1 LTSPGAVRHAP
12 LQSKRERRAISV
24 PPSPMHEGRILRSAR
39 ERRGLSLPEVRRAT
53 RISERLLDALERE
66 AALDEFPA
74 PLYATSFLRQYARF
88 LQLDPDPLVQL
99 FEDRNPPPE
108 DPELGLTLL
117 PRPSQPRGWPLLV
130 VLSIVSVATA
140 VILGVSGIGHGP
152 TGGHQKAAD
161 QESQQ
166 PARPAAVTSPA
177 EPRTPAQRHQSP
189 AAHRAARPGL
199 RLVGKVVAPC
209 WMRIV
214 ADGSAR
220 QVGTLHPGAP
230 LRVWARK
237 SLQMRL
243 GNAGGVVLK
252 LNGRRVATG
261 SSGQVVDLAFEW
273 RRGEA
278 RPV

>member
-1 LTSPGAVRHAP
+1 
-12 LQSKRERRAISV
+12 
-24 PPSPMHEGRILRSAR
+24 MHEGRTLRLAR

-66 AALDEFPA
+66 AALGEFPA
-74 PLYATSFLRQYARF
+74 PLYAVSFLRQYARF

-117 PRPSQPRGWPLLV
+117 ARPRQPRGWTLLV

-152 TGGHQKAAD
+152 AGGHQTAAG

-166 PARPAAVTSPA
+166 PARPAAVTSPV
-177 EPRTPAQRHQSP
+177 EPRTPTHRRQSP

-199 RLVGKVVAPC
+199 RLVGKVVAAC
-209 WMRIV
+209 WVRIV

-220 QVGTLHPGAP
+220 QVGTLHAGAP

-278 RPV
+278 RSV